1 MKIYLL
7 TLNGVFDTGLAAL
20 QDTLSLANELR
31 NNCSSAATE
40 ITATRVGIGGAV
52 HTAAGL
58 TVPTAAATDLPIPD
72 VVIVPAIGGKTPQA
86 LQTALDHADIKEA
99 TTLLRKWRAE
109 GATVAAA
116 CTGTFILAEA
126 GLLTG
131 KVATTS
137 WWLGS
142 YFSSRYP
149 DVHLDESQMIANADG
164 VVTAGATLAHFDLA
178 LWLIRRSSPALSS
191 LAAKYLI
198 TDPRSSQP
206 TYAVPD
212 QLRNGDAVVERF
224 EHWARTHLASG
235 FSVKSAADAIGTST
249 RTLAR
254 KVKQAVG
261 KSPMEFVQ
269 HLRIERAVYL
279 IEMTNFTIADIAEQ
293 VGYTDSVTLRMLIRK
308 RTGRRVGEI
317 RRSAFKVAA
326 PASASGAT
334 QDGAQP
340 SANSR
345 IQ

>member
-1 MKIYLL
+1 MRIYLL
-7 TLNGVFDTGLAAL
+7 ALDGVFDTGLAAL
-20 QDTLSLANELR
+20 QDTFSIANDLR
-31 NNCSSAATE
+31 HPCSITAAE
-40 ITATRVGIGGAV
+40 IAATRVGVGGAV

-58 TVPTAAATDLPIPD
+58 TVPTVAADLLPAPD
-72 VVIVPAIGGKTPQA
+72 VVVVPAIGVKTPEA
-86 LQTALDHADIKEA
+86 LRHALSHSDIQRA
-99 TTLLRKWRAE
+99 ATLLRKWHAE

-126 GLLTG
+126 GLLAG
-131 KVATTS
+131 KAATTS
-137 WWLGS
+137 WWLGT
-142 YFSSRYP
+142 YFKSRYP
-149 DVHLDESQMIANADG
+149 DVHLDDSQMIVNAGG

-191 LAAKYLI
+191 LAARYLI

-206 TYAVPD
+206 AYAVPD
-212 QLRNGDAVVERF
+212 QLRHDDAVVERF

-254 KVKQAVG
+254 RVKQTVG

-269 HLRIERAVYL
+269 DLRIERAVYL
-279 IEMTNFTIADIAEQ
+279 IEMTNFAIADIAEQ
-293 VGYTDSVTLRMLIRK
+293 VGYTDSVTLRLLIRK

-317 RRSAFKVAA
+317 RRSAFNPA
-326 PASASGAT
+326 PASGAA
-334 QDGAQP
+334 QDGARP
-340 SANSR
+340 SATSR